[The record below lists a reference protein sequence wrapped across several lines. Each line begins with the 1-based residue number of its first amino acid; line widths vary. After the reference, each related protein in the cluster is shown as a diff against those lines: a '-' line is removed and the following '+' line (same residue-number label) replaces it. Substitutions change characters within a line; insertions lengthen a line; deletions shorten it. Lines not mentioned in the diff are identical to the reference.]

1 LIDVVAEYLQ
11 DPFDGRTTDTP
22 AFAISRTIDR
32 NLRQQLG
39 ETDLPPKVEP
49 VDGVLM

>member
-1 LIDVVAEYLQ
+1 MATL
-11 DPFDGRTTDTP
+11 
-22 AFAISRTIDR
+22 SRTIQI

-39 ETDLPPKVEP
+39 ETDLPPKLEP